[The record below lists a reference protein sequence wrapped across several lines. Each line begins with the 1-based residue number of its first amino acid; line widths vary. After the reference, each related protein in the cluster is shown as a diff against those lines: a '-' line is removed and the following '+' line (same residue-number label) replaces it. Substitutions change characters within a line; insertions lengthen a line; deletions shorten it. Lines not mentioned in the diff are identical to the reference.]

1 MVGQKNNGK
10 GVVFFFSPVQEIDRS
25 IFSHPRVGSS
35 LWQCLMTE
43 TGTLS
48 EMSL

>member
-1 MVGQKNNGK
+1 MAKKRMGRVFG
-10 GVVFFFSPVQEIDRS
+10 FFFSPVQEMDRS

-35 LWQCLMTE
+35 LRRCLMTE